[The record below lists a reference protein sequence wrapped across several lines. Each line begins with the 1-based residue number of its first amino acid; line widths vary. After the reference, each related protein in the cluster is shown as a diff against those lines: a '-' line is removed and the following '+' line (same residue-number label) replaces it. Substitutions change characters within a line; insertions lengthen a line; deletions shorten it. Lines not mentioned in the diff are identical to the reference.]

1 MQLSAGSGLA
11 MKNELNDESLEIEL
25 EVDPSFSPPLKITA
39 NKGVIAYQG
48 NLEQE
53 NYIIGPNDSGKITIS
68 PSDFNDLLEDIK
80 LSRIPASPEFSM
92 GLDGTTYTICI
103 KNGFNSVTYSWWEE
117 CPPEWEKLGKLADKL
132 IDYVER
138 DIVKL

>member
-1 MQLSAGSGLA
+1 MPLSAGSGLA
-11 MKNELNDESLEIEL
+11 MKNEQNDESLEIEL
-25 EVDPSFSPPLKITA
+25 EVDPSFSSPLKITA
-39 NKGVIAYQG
+39 NKEVIAYQG

-92 GLDGTTYTICI
+92 GLDGTTYTISI